1 MSIDDM
7 LDRMQI
13 ADAVERSTD
22 WGVTE
27 RPPIKGV
34 AYAAFA
40 VHPPR
45 PGKLL
50 GLAVAH
56 RAGEKFVVDLVRA
69 DVGIAESVAV
79 LQRYGVQRV
88 TGAVGDEADALAHAV
103 CGAIAELQRG
113 QLQ

>member
-7 LDRMQI
+7 LDRMQFE
-13 ADAVERSTD
+13 DVLERCTD
-22 WGVTE
+22 KGVSE
-27 RPPIKGV
+27 RPPVKGV
-34 AYAAFA
+34 AYSAFA

-50 GLAVAH
+50 AMAVAH

-69 DVGIAESVAV
+69 DMSVAEAVGV
-79 LQRYGVQRV
+79 LQRYGVSRV
-88 TGAVGDEADALAHAV
+88 TGAVGDEDDAMAHAV

-113 QLQ
+113 LIQ

>member
-1 MSIDDM
+1 MSIDAM
-7 LDRMQI
+7 LDRMWDR
-13 ADAVERSTD
+13 DAIERSVD
-22 WGVTE
+22 KGAE
-27 RPPIKGV
+27 RPPVKGV

-50 GLAVAH
+50 AMAVAH

-69 DVGIAESVAV
+69 DVSVAESVAV
-79 LQRYGVQRV
+79 LQLYRIQRV

-103 CGAIAELQRG
+103 AGAVAELQG
-113 QLQ
+113 LPQ